1 MKKYKHT
8 ILTVATA
15 LLLILSLVGCKAS
28 ETDMETQKPA
38 TPPRELETV
47 IFGSS
52 ENDTIFYNAG
62 STKFD
67 SKVYKENVANPTITV
82 DILGTKYTGVYEE
95 TAKLPKSDV
104 TVFNYSIKD
113 TESGRILVDSNTGDV
128 LEYIGIP
135 CTQELITEK
144 DYVDFI
150 NAVLQGRSYLNQYDY
165 KCTTH
170 YYTFAEKEIRSQVVD
185 GFRICGENE
194 KIGTRSFYYTKS
206 IEGIKLPNHISAEF
220 FNGMFSLEIYEYD
233 YTAEDFSSIIS
244 RIGEVE
250 TSIDKHLK
258 DNVKDGCSIISIEHK
273 NKSVLVQNGVAYIAI
288 TSDVTYKSAYYNEP
302 VSIFVQTIT
311 G

>member
-194 KIGTRSFYYTKS
+194 NLSPHDTIRKIK
-206 IEGIKLPNHISAEF
+206 IPI
-220 FNGMFSLEIYEYD
+220 LEI
-233 YTAEDFSSIIS
+233 
-244 RIGEVE
+244 
-250 TSIDKHLK
+250 DKR
-258 DNVKDGCSIISIEHK
+258 
-273 NKSVLVQNGVAYIAI
+273 
-288 TSDVTYKSAYYNEP
+288 
-302 VSIFVQTIT
+302 SIFILGTNLQSLLNEIFQCN
-311 G
+311 GCYFILKFRLQFFFQ